1 MYRLGMVSPS
11 ENYCV
16 SKLVAVRQV
25 RPGGSELSG
34 LQKDSQIFGQ
44 TEWVESLKDG
54 EEVAVKR
61 GDSLGL
67 PADSCTVVALGD
79 RIEWVTFVGCS
90 ALNEALL
97 PTGWTWNNYR
107 QSPLGRPD
115 WTMGRPV
122 LDRCGMGESKR
133 AGSVV
138 GSEGEGPE

>member
-1 MYRLGMVSPS
+1 MVSPS

-16 SKLVAVRQV
+16 SKFVAVRRV

-67 PADSCTVVALGD
+67 PVDSCTVVALGD
-79 RIEWVTFVGCS
+79 KIEWVTFVGSS
-90 ALNEALL
+90 APNEALL
-97 PTGWTWNNYR
+97 ST
-107 QSPLGRPD
+107 
-115 WTMGRPV
+115 
-122 LDRCGMGESKR
+122 
-133 AGSVV
+133 
-138 GSEGEGPE
+138 